1 MINLRIHVLA
11 INLRLIFNIQD
22 IRVKKR
28 KIGSTLP
35 VLPYGYPRVGDEQPP
50 LLYPYLK
57 QGV

>member
-35 VLPYGYPRVGDEQPP
+35 VLPYMLVKD
-50 LLYPYLK
+50 K
-57 QGV
+57 K